1 MARPVDDIAH
11 MRAAL
16 VLARRHIGRTWPNPA
31 VGCVIVRDGR
41 VVGRGATAD
50 GGRPHAEAAAL
61 ARAGDAARG
70 ADVYVT
76 LEPCAHEGRAGACSD
91 ALIAAGVARV
101 VGAIEDPDPRT
112 AGDGFARL
120 RAAGIAVEVGLEAGA
135 ARALNEG
142 FLRRIVEGR
151 PMLTLKLATSLDGRI
166 ATHRG
171 DSRWISGELARA
183 RVQALRAT
191 HDAVMVGTG
200 TALADD
206 PELTCRLP
214 GGETPPAVR
223 IVLDRHLRIPLTRKL
238 VRSAATIP
246 TWILTSR
253 HADPARAE
261 TLRHAGVVL
270 IEVEEASEGLDLA
283 SAMRALAARGLT
295 RILCEGGGHLAA
307 GLLRGDL
314 VDHLVCF
321 RSGLAI
327 GGDGRPALADF
338 GVDAL
343 RDAPRLQRCAQEPC
357 GEDIVE
363 LWARASLGSPS

>member
-1 MARPVDDIAH
+1 MARLVDDIAH

-16 VLARRHIGRTWPNPA
+16 VLAGRHLGRTWPNPS

-41 VVGRGATAD
+41 VVGRGATAI

-61 ARAGDAARG
+61 TQAGDAARG
-70 ADVYVT
+70 ADVFVT
-76 LEPCAHEGRAGACSD
+76 LEPCAHRGRAGPCSD

-120 RAAGIAVEVGLEAGA
+120 RAAGIVVETGLEAAA

-142 FLRRIVEGR
+142 FLRRIIDGR

-171 DSRWISGELARA
+171 DSRWITGEIARA

-223 IVLDRHLRIPLTRKL
+223 IVLDRHLRVPLTHKL
-238 VRSAATIP
+238 VVSAAAIP
-246 TWILTSR
+246 TWILASR

-261 TLRHAGVVL
+261 TLRRAGVIL
-270 IEVEEASEGLDLA
+270 IEIEEAAEGLDLPA
-283 SAMRALAARGLT
+283 TLRALGQRGLT
-295 RILCEGGGHLAA
+295 RVLCEGGGHLAA
-307 GLLRGDL
+307 GLLRADL

-338 GVDAL
+338 GVDML
-343 RDAPRLQRCAQEPC
+343 RDAPRLQHRAQEAC
-357 GEDIVE
+357 GEDIME
-363 LWARASLGSPS
+363 LWARAPLGSPS